1 MFGSL
6 HSCSAQVLITS
17 RLISR
22 KATAPGLIFVVL
34 EAASRTVTSFFRL
47 FFFVERLAAL
57 SLTW

>member
-22 KATAPGLIFVVL
+22 KAIAPGLIFLVL
-34 EAASRTVTSFFRL
+34 EAASRTVTVFRP